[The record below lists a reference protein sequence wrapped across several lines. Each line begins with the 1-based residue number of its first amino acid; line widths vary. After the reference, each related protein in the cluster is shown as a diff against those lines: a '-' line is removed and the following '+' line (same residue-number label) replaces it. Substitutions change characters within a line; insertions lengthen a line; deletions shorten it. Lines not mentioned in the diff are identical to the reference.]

1 MFKLL
6 CSKPILCSSKPVFR
20 SKHILCIKLL
30 LLLRSGLRVVFVSAI
45 PSLDFLDYNGGHL
58 ATQPVHVPS
67 PLSAYW
73 TAVPLWSSGD
83 TSCSNPTRLSVL
95 PWTAM
100 VVIRQHIVFGS
111 SPSLAPWTAVPW
123 RSPSG
128 DTKPASH
135 VLCPVWRFLKAE

>member
-1 MFKLL
+1 MVIWRDIACL
-6 CSKPILCSSKPVFR
+6 SN
-20 SKHILCIKLL
+20 
-30 LLLRSGLRVVFVSAI
+30 
-45 PSLDFLDYNGGHL
+45 PSLGPQDYSGGHL

-111 SPSLAPWTAVPW
+111 SPSLCPLDCSAVAITNW
-123 RSPSG
+123 RHHARISRAVYRLAFSESRMKIHYVYI
-128 DTKPASH
+128 TH
-135 VLCPVWRFLKAE
+135 ELCESQGGRP